1 MSEWQLPPKRLRKR
15 GKQKRI
21 HLELFFFV
29 GATKTLEIVFSYLH
43 VHFNVNFPEECLL
56 CSGKCGNGCCENLK
70 FILALSEFTFI
81 IYIIISK
88 TWHTKRTHTN
98 SNRYILFSQSYSL
111 VDISIE
117 SMLLLYSAWMVQ
129 KLWISH
135 FPVPILS
142 HPHSHNFHSDLVG
155 GSVELSSFRFCR
167 SHSLACLFRAIPKS
181 HRISIHLSSENG

>member
-1 MSEWQLPPKRLRKR
+1 MFAVLGHIRKRVLRKFE
-15 GKQKRI
+15 I
-21 HLELFFFV
+21 HSR
-29 GATKTLEIVFSYLH
+29 TLKS
-43 VHFNVNFPEECLL
+43 HFHN
-56 CSGKCGNGCCENLK
+56 
-70 FILALSEFTFI
+70 